1 MELKASASPP
11 LLPQGRCDVNLRNNR
26 NQAPLHLAV
35 TQGHLE
41 MVQLLVS
48 EGADVNSEDEDGDTA
63 MHIILERE
71 HLVSVLVEQQPGR
84 EDSLFSKVGG
94 ALGPGSVGP
103 AFAFWG
109 GSLPVRKRKEKL
121 KASGPPCSRP
131 SVCVWGS
138 GR

>member
-1 MELKASASPP
+1 MELKAADPP

-71 HLVSVLVEQQPGR
+71 HLVSVLVEEQPGR
-84 EDSLFSKVGG
+84 EDSLFSKVREG
-94 ALGPGSVGP
+94 LG
-103 AFAFWG
+103 
-109 GSLPVRKRKEKL
+109 R
-121 KASGPPCSRP
+121 RP
-131 SVCVWGS
+131 L
-138 GR
+138 